1 MRIDHLNPA
10 ALHGQRD
17 PGPTA
22 NLVEQL
28 GQSFQSMLDD
38 VNRMQLEAGRKVE
51 EFATTSNKDIHGT
64 MIAMEKAGISLELL
78 LQIRSKLI
86 NAYHE
91 ITRMQF

>member
-17 PGPTA
+17 PGPTG
-22 NLVEQL
+22 NLIEQL
-28 GQSFQSMLDD
+28 GQSFQSMLDE

-51 EFATTSNKDIHGT
+51 EFATTGNKDIHGT

-78 LQIRSKLI
+78 LQVRSKMI